1 MPEEDVQET
10 EEAPE
15 AEEAPETEEAPE
27 AEAKEDDAKAL
38 DSRLVVEGMLFS
50 ADKPLRIA
58 DIEDATALER
68 GAVRSAIRKL
78 ASDYRR
84 RNTALE
90 VVKVDNRWTM
100 QVRSEY
106 TPVVRSVAAPEVD
119 PRLLRTLAL
128 IAYHQPILQSDLQ
141 EMLGPKVYEHVR
153 ELKALG
159 LISARPKGAS
169 KELTTTQKFPEY
181 FGLDSAKKE
190 DIKKFMADR
199 VGIEPEMPQEVG
211 ETAPEIEEAVPQQEE
226 AIPQK
231 DEAVPQQDEA
241 IPQQDEAVPQQE
253 EDEAVPEPESEA
265 APAEPE
271 GEQR

>member
-10 EEAPE
+10 EGSKG
-15 AEEAPETEEAPE
+15 

-38 DSRLVVEGMLFS
+38 DYKLVVEGMLFS

-58 DIEDATALER
+58 DIEEATAMER
-68 GAVRSAIRKL
+68 RTVRSAIKKL

-90 VVKVDNRWTM
+90 VVKVGSRWTM

-141 EMLGPKVYEHVR
+141 EMLGPKVYDHVR
-153 ELKALG
+153 ELKTLG
-159 LISARPKGAS
+159 LVHATPKGAT

-181 FGLDSAKKE
+181 FGIDSAKKE
-190 DIKKFMADR
+190 DIKRFMADR
-199 VGIEPEMPQEVG
+199 VGIEPEVPPEVG
-211 ETAPEIEEAVPQQEE
+211 EAVPEIEEAIPQQEE
-226 AIPQK
+226 AIP
-231 DEAVPQQDEA
+231 
-241 IPQQDEAVPQQE
+241 
-253 EDEAVPEPESEA
+253 EPEGEA
-265 APAEPE
+265 NPAEPE
-271 GEQR
+271 GEER

>member
-1 MPEEDVQET
+1 MMGPTAPRRHRNLHYRFNPSIHPDIGGIMPEEDVQET

-15 AEEAPETEEAPE
+15 AE
-27 AEAKEDDAKAL
+27 AKEDDAEVL

-68 GAVRSAIRKL
+68 GAVRSAIKKL

-90 VVKVDNRWTM
+90 VVKVGSRWTM

-106 TPVVRSVAAPEVD
+106 TPAVRSVAAPEVD
-119 PRLLRTLAL
+119 PKLLRTLAL
-128 IAYHQPILQSDLQ
+128 IAYHQPVLQSDLQ
-141 EMLGPKVYEHVR
+141 EMLGPKVYDHVR

-159 LISARPKGAS
+159 LINATPKGAS

-181 FGLDSAKKE
+181 FGIDSAKKE
-190 DIKKFMADR
+190 DIKKFMANQ
-199 VGIEPEMPQEVG
+199 VGIEPEMPPEIG
-211 ETAPEIEEAVPQQEE
+211 ETVPEIEEAIPEIEE
-226 AIPQK
+226 T
-231 DEAVPQQDEA
+231 
-241 IPQQDEAVPQQE
+241 IPQQDEVIPE
-253 EDEAVPEPESEA
+253 PEDEAT
-265 APAEPE
+265 PAEPE

>member
-1 MPEEDVQET
+1 MPEEDVQ
-10 EEAPE
+10 
-15 AEEAPETEEAPE
+15 ETEEAPE

-58 DIEDATALER
+58 DIEEATALER

-90 VVKVDNRWTM
+90 VVKVGNRWTM

-119 PRLLRTLAL
+119 SRLLRTLAL

-159 LISARPKGAS
+159 LINTRPKGAS

-181 FGLDSAKKE
+181 FGIDSAKRE

-211 ETAPEIEEAVPQQEE
+211 ETVPDIEEAVPQQEE
-226 AIPQK
+226 AVPQQ
-231 DEAVPQQDEA
+231 DEAVPQQEEA

-253 EDEAVPEPESEA
+253 EAVPEPESEA

>member
-1 MPEEDVQET
+1 MPEEDVQ
-10 EEAPE
+10 
-15 AEEAPETEEAPE
+15 ETEEAPE

-58 DIEDATALER
+58 DIEEATALER

-90 VVKVDNRWTM
+90 VVKVGNRWTM

-141 EMLGPKVYEHVR
+141 EMLGPKVYDHVR

-181 FGLDSAKKE
+181 FGIDSAKKE

-199 VGIEPEMPQEVG
+199 VGIEPEKPPEIG
-211 ETAPEIEEAVPQQEE
+211 ETVPEIEEDIPLQEGAVPQQEE
-226 AIPQK
+226 AM
-231 DEAVPQQDEA
+231 
-241 IPQQDEAVPQQE
+241 PQQE
-253 EDEAVPEPESEA
+253 EAAPQQEEAVPEPESEA